1 MFCSKCGKELSDSAK
16 FCNFCGNKIANANEK
31 VVENVNNNNNQII
44 EEADFT
50 ETEVVPFVN
59 EVEVIKNDDD
69 FDDEQTEIIFDRK
82 LPKEKLKTGSKGKI
96 IALVSVFAFLII
108 AVVGVLIYM
117 NLKTSEK
124 INEIKKAGEEKL
136 AEMQKV
142 GRENASN
149 GKIIY
154 NKGNNVYAKNEIINE
169 GQDSFYYDS
178 EGYLFKGDWVEV
190 NGKWYYCESDGR
202 IAKSKW
208 IEEKYY
214 VDEDGEMMKN
224 AVTPDGYLVGADG
237 IYVPETT
244 PAPTTTARVYYPP
257 AYTPAPIVPPTVPPT
272 IAPTEPIGDTTK
284 EVYIQNYDTYNSYVI
299 YSDTSNSVDISI
311 KYPVFGGHN
320 ANEVEAINRC
330 MQSSLDEIE
339 SYIDSDV
346 NNEEKAPK
354 NVKITE
360 ASVSHIEESKV
371 YVILKGSMTRTG
383 KGSKTVRYR
392 FIYERDTQS
401 SYVNDN

>member
-1 MFCSKCGKELSDSAK
+1 MFCNKCGKELKDGVK

-31 VVENVNNNNNQII
+31 VVENVNNNNNEII
-44 EEADFT
+44 EEANFT

-82 LPKEKLKTGSKGKI
+82 LPKEKLKTGGKGKI
-96 IALVSVFAFLII
+96 IAIVSAFVFIV
-108 AVVGVLIYM
+108 AVVVILLLYM
-117 NLKTSEK
+117 NMKTNEK
-124 INEIKKAGEEKL
+124 INEMKKTGIET
-136 AEMQKV
+136 AE
-142 GRENASN
+142 N
-149 GKIIY
+149 GKIVY
-154 NKGNNVYAKNEIINE
+154 NKGNQVYAKNEIINE
-169 GQDSFYYDS
+169 GKDSYYFDS
-178 EGYLFKGDWVEV
+178 DGYLFKGDWVEV
-190 NGKWYYCESDGR
+190 NGKWYYCDSEGK
-202 IAKSKW
+202 IAKNKW
-208 IEEKYY
+208 IEDIYY

-224 AVTPDGYLVGADG
+224 AVTPGGYLVGADG
-237 IYVPETT
+237 KYVPETT

-257 AYTPAPIVPPTVPPT
+257 AYTVAPAPYVPPT

-360 ASVSHIEESKV
+360 ASVSHIEEKKV
-371 YVILKGSMTRTG
+371 YVILKGTMTRTG